1 MPLPCTP
8 FPTAQLIANGAAR
21 EKVLNCLALV
31 KTEAMIEEYEQKRQ
45 RQVSR
50 MRSIMDYMM
59 GFVFFLI
66 GVYFLIYEKFGW
78 NVFNRKPSPLD
89 YFIGILFI
97 LYGGWRIYRG
107 YKKDY
112 FK

>member
-1 MPLPCTP
+1 ML
-8 FPTAQLIANGAAR
+8 
-21 EKVLNCLALV
+21 
-31 KTEAMIEEYEQKRQ
+31 EEYEQKRQ

-50 MRSIMDYMM
+50 MRSIMDYTM
-59 GFVFFLI
+59 GIVFFLI
-66 GVYFLIYEKFGW
+66 GIYFLIYQKLGW
-78 NVFNRKPSPLD
+78 NVFNRAPSSID

-97 LYGGWRIYRG
+97 LYGSWRIYRG